1 MDRRSSQGHI
11 RRMVSVVVVVLVAVL
26 VVVLVVVIA
35 EVVVLTINTPKKN
48 FVYPS
53 ERAKLYL
60 SRIKKVV

>member
-1 MDRRSSQGHI
+1 
-11 RRMVSVVVVVLVAVL
+11 MVSVVVVVLVAVL